1 MISESEALAAI
12 PKGSFLDSYV
22 QYAMECTDAN
32 VAYHIIGGLIA
43 LSQTMPNDMGIPLGD
58 GHLYA
63 NLYGLVVG
71 PSTESRKSVALTV
84 CKRLLQDASVGVVA
98 ETPGSHE
105 GLSESL
111 RADPKQLI
119 CYPEFGSFLANTE
132 KGYQVPLKTMLTDA
146 YDGADL
152 GRALAKSRR
161 GVIKSPRLSI
171 IAGSTVDF
179 LERHTEPADWT
190 GGFLARF
197 FTIYAD
203 RERTFRKQPHAVPG
217 RPELIERLQL
227 LNGLES
233 FGGKCRGFDPS
244 VDGIWN
250 DWYDATESRLK
261 NSAHE
266 TRAAIARGHSMAMK
280 IALILA
286 WDYGGARG
294 GSDWYITEKELVPAI
309 QITEFH
315 IKSVMELGERLAP
328 SKLLRDRLAV
338 LRCIHKRPVSTGT
351 IITKAKVG
359 LKRYVAEVLGSLEEE
374 GLIRRVET
382 PNNRNDC
389 WVRVEEGTREELD
402 NVVALFKPLPTLDE
416 YDRADEGQ
424 EVEALVGG
432 DEAPTLE

>member
-1 MISESEALAAI
+1 MIAESEALDAI
-12 PKGSFLDSYV
+12 PKGSFLYDYV
-22 QYAMECTDAN
+22 KYSSACTDAN
-32 VAYHIIGGLIA
+32 LAYHIVGGLIA
-43 LSQTMPNDMGIPLGD
+43 LAQTMPNDLGIPLGD
-58 GHLYA
+58 GHLFA

-71 PSTESRKSVALTV
+71 PSTESRKSVALTI

-119 CYPEFGSFLANTE
+119 VYPEFGSFLANTE
-132 KGYQVPLKTMLTDA
+132 KGYQVPIKTMLTDA

-171 IAGSTVDF
+171 IAGSTIDF

-203 RERTFRKQPHAVPG
+203 RERTFRKQPHAVGG
-217 RPELIERLQL
+217 RANLIERLQL

-233 FGGKCRGFDPS
+233 FGGTCRGFDPA
-244 VDGIWN
+244 VDEIWN
-250 DWYDATESRLK
+250 AWYDDTERRL
-261 NSAHE
+261 NDSARE

-280 IALILA
+280 VALILA
-286 WDYGGARG
+286 WDYGGARSG
-294 GSDWYITEKELVPAI
+294 GDWYITEKELVPAI
-309 QITEFH
+309 KITEFH
-315 IKSVMELGERLAP
+315 IRSVMELGERLAP

-338 LRCIHKRPVSTGT
+338 LHCIGRRPISTGT
-351 IITKAKVG
+351 IITRAKVG
-359 LKRYVAEVLGSLEEE
+359 LKRYVLEVLGSLEEE
-374 GLIRRVET
+374 RVIRRVET
-382 PNNRNDC
+382 PDNRNDC
-389 WVRVEEGTREELD
+389 WVRVEAEERPDRD
-402 NVVALFKPLPTLDE
+402 NVVALFKP
-416 YDRADEGQ
+416 
-424 EVEALVGG
+424 
-432 DEAPTLE
+432 APTLEEYDRTDEGPEAEALAGGDDAPTLE